1 MDCLDF
7 TVQGKTPSMQKQT
20 HTHTHTYANTYTLVA
35 H

>member
-20 HTHTHTYANTYTLVA
+20 HTHTYANTYTLVA